1 MEQGEDLHQKM
12 EQKSVEKQK
21 LIKELRATSAQLMQL
36 QKELEAQAPKEAG
49 GRMSPQRIQEKI
61 DKLEFQIATAAYT
74 PAQEKDLVRQVEI
87 LRKEFTVA
95 TKDSK
100 EWAAANELRKQLREG
115 RQKRKE
121 IRKNLD
127 ALSLELDALYSKII
141 EKGKARAQDRE
152 IRKKKHEEYKEREH
166 KREEYRKQRD
176 AERQEIAPYMKEVD
190 TFVSLEDIAEVK
202 KKPAK
207 E

>member
-1 MEQGEDLHQKM
+1 MEEKVDLHQVM
-12 EQKSVEKQK
+12 EQKSAQKQK
-21 LIKELRATSAQLMQL
+21 LIKELRASSSQLSQL
-36 QKELEAQAPKEAG
+36 QAELDAAMPKG
-49 GRMSPQRIQEKI
+49 GGSKMNPGRIQERI

-74 PAQEKDLVRQVEI
+74 PAQEKDLVRQVS
-87 LRKEFTVA
+87 LLKKEFDIA
-95 TKDSK
+95 AKDSK
-100 EWAAANELRKQLREG
+100 EWAVVRELRQKLRNG
-115 RQKRKE
+115 RQERKE

-141 EKGKARAQDRE
+141 EKGKQRVEDRAVRQ
-152 IRKKKHEEYKEREH
+152 KKREEYKEREQ

-176 AERQEIAPYMKEVD
+176 AERQEIAPFMKEVD